1 MPTPHSVAAL
11 TALRA
16 GAVDAPDAYAEYHRL
31 CVAHG
36 VAVNPTAA
44 ICLYTRSPTLVVSAP
59 SGAATASAGGAGI
72 PTLLPLAELL
82 AGGSAPQVTVL
93 VLAGLRLS
101 PLAAPLLAG
110 LLAAPAVAGRLQGLD
125 VSHNTLGDEGV
136 GVLMRA
142 LRGNPVLRA
151 LDVSANRVGEAGAAA
166 MVVALAH
173 REGAKAA
180 GVVGGA
186 PGGAPTQL
194 GSTPPGGAVGGTA
207 GANGEGTAAPAAATA
222 ADAEADGPLVPSA
235 STRSLGLTTA
245 AAAEA
250 AAEMLQES
258 VALGDDSFLD
268 ESLDFEEGAATP
280 AKPCR
285 PTTSPW
291 VTSDTLRGGRP
302 PSPTKRTLA
311 ASAAASAAMSAA
323 ASTVGAVPAVA
334 ASLFADPQSFSCEC
348 CGSGLVDLVVENNS
362 LGQRGVSLLSRA
374 AGARGV
380 TLHADGN
387 HVLSEVLN
395 SVTHGVGLVAAL
407 AAAVPMLSEAVA
419 AALPLRV
426 RAAVGVYVA
435 SLCFMLAASSL
446 YHSLHRMAR
455 AKRVLRVLDHC
466 AIFVLIAGTYSPFL
480 ARYLW
485 VPEPPPLA
493 GGADAAAAIA
503 AAAAAES
510 CAPGGGSAAATA
522 MGVAATIGTA
532 CPSPAAVA
540 AAAAA
545 TVRARAASAATL
557 SAAASPAGDSLFSFL
572 LASLPGGASL
582 ARRRSSSASSVA
594 AAVSRIPGLPTTAG
608 VHGGVLLAG
617 IWALAVAGVAMNL
630 GAFGSTTQATR
641 SGFSLLMGWLVVLSG
656 RGLLVSMPPGCLRL
670 IFWGGVA
677 YSAGVP
683 FYIRG
688 RKSPAYHVAWH
699 MWVMLAAGLHFGAV
713 YLYVVRGGGRVA
725 EVVSAVAR

>member
-1 MPTPHSVAAL
+1 MAARRPLSVRLTRRRGAPPPPWMATPESVSAL
-11 TALRA
+11 AALRA

-36 VAVNPTAA
+36 VAVNPAA
-44 ICLYTRSPTLVVSAP
+44 AVCLYTRSPTLVVSAP
-59 SGAATASAGGAGI
+59 GGTATADGGGGAGV
-72 PTLLPLAELL
+72 PTLLPLVELL
-82 AGGSAPQVTVL
+82 AAGSAPQVTVL

-110 LLAAPAVAGRLQGLD
+110 LLAAPAVAGRLEGLD

-180 GVVGGA
+180 GVAGA
-186 PGGAPTQL
+186 PEVGAAAQL
-194 GSTPPGGAVGGTA
+194 GPPPPGGAA
-207 GANGEGTAAPAAATA
+207 GRPAGVNGDAAAAPAGAAG
-222 ADAEADGPLVPSA
+222 AEREDPLVESA

-250 AAEMLQES
+250 AAEMLQAG

-268 ESLDFEEGAATP
+268 DSLDFEEGAATP
-280 AKPCR
+280 VKPSR
-285 PTTSPW
+285 PSTSPW
-291 VTSDTLRGGRP
+291 AAAAALGGGQP

-323 ASTVGAVPAVA
+323 ASAVGAVPAAA
-334 ASLFADPQSFSCEC
+334 ASLFADPQSFSCGC
-348 CGSGLVDLVVENNS
+348 CSSGLIDLVVENNS

-374 AGARGV
+374 AGARGI

-395 SVTHGVGLVAAL
+395 SVTHGVGLLAAL

-485 VPEPPPLA
+485 VPKPPPLA
-493 GGADAAAAIA
+493 GGGAPAAAA
-503 AAAAAES
+503 
-510 CAPGGGSAAATA
+510 
-522 MGVAATIGTA
+522 
-532 CPSPAAVA
+532 A

-545 TVRARAASAATL
+545 TATAAT
-557 SAAASPAGDSLFSFL
+557 SAAASPHSHSVLSFL
-572 LASLPGGASL
+572 LGCLPGGASL
-582 ARRRSSSASSVA
+582 ARGPSPLVTTMA
-594 AAVSRIPGLPTTAG
+594 AAFSRMPGLPTTAG
-608 VHGGVLLAG
+608 IHGGVLLAG
-617 IWALAVAGVAMNL
+617 IWAFAVAGVAMNL
-630 GAFGSTTQATR
+630 GAFGPTTQATR

-656 RGLLVSMPPGCLRL
+656 RALLVSMPPGCLRL

-688 RKSPAYHVAWH
+688 RRSPAYHVAWH

-713 YLYVVRGGGRVA
+713 YLYVVRGGGGGVA
-725 EVVSAVAR
+725 GVVSAVVR

>member
-1 MPTPHSVAAL
+1 MAARRPLSVRLTRRRGAPPPPWMATPESVSAL
-11 TALRA
+11 AALRA
-16 GAVDAPDAYAEYHRL
+16 GAVEAPDAYAEYHRL

-36 VAVNPTAA
+36 VAVNPAA
-44 ICLYTRSPTLVVSAP
+44 AVCLYTRSPTLVVSAP
-59 SGAATASAGGAGI
+59 GGTATADGGGGAGV
-72 PTLLPLAELL
+72 PTLLPLVELL
-82 AGGSAPQVTVL
+82 AAGSAPQVTVL

-110 LLAAPAVAGRLQGLD
+110 LLAAPAVAGRLEGLD

-180 GVVGGA
+180 GVAGAPEGGA
-186 PGGAPTQL
+186 AAQL
-194 GSTPPGGAVGGTA
+194 GPPPPGGAAGRTA
-207 GANGEGTAAPAAATA
+207 GVNGNAAAAPAGAAG
-222 ADAEADGPLVPSA
+222 AEREDPLVESA

-250 AAEMLQES
+250 AAEMLQAG

-268 ESLDFEEGAATP
+268 DSLDFEEGAATP
-280 AKPCR
+280 VKPSR
-285 PTTSPW
+285 PSTSPW
-291 VTSDTLRGGRP
+291 AAAAALGGGQP

-323 ASTVGAVPAVA
+323 ASAVGAVPAAA
-334 ASLFADPQSFSCEC
+334 ASLFADPQSFSCGC
-348 CGSGLVDLVVENNS
+348 CSSGLIDLVVENNS

-374 AGARGV
+374 AGARGI

-395 SVTHGVGLVAAL
+395 SVTHGVGLLAAL

-485 VPEPPPLA
+485 VPKPPPLA
-493 GGADAAAAIA
+493 GGGAPAATAAAAV
-503 AAAAAES
+503 
-510 CAPGGGSAAATA
+510 
-522 MGVAATIGTA
+522 GVAATAGTA
-532 CPSPAAVA
+532 CPSPSAVA
-540 AAAAA
+540 AATATAA
-545 TVRARAASAATL
+545 T
-557 SAAASPAGDSLFSFL
+557 SAAASPHSHSVLSFL
-572 LASLPGGASL
+572 LGCLPGGASL
-582 ARRRSSSASSVA
+582 ARGPSPLVTTMA
-594 AAVSRIPGLPTTAG
+594 AAFSRMPGLPTTAG
-608 VHGGVLLAG
+608 IHGGVLLAG
-617 IWALAVAGVAMNL
+617 IWAFAVAGVAMNL
-630 GAFGSTTQATR
+630 GAFGPTTQATR

-656 RGLLVSMPPGCLRL
+656 RALLVSMPPGCLRL

-688 RKSPAYHVAWH
+688 RRSPAYHVAWH

-713 YLYVVRGGGRVA
+713 YLYVVRGGGGGVA
-725 EVVSAVAR
+725 GVVSAVVR